1 MSIKKHAS
9 AQWTGDL
16 KDGKGQISTGSGV
29 LEGQPYG
36 FNTRFEDGQGTNPE
50 ELIGAAH
57 AGCFSMATSAEL
69 GKEGI
74 TPDSIE
80 TKAVVFLDQVE
91 GGFEISKVELTTKIV
106 AKGASK
112 ETVEKAA
119 HGAKEGCPVS
129 KVLNANISLDLTV
142 EV

>member
-1 MSIKKHAS
+1 MIKRHAS
-9 AQWTGDL
+9 AKWTGDL
-16 KDGKGQISTGSGV
+16 KEGKGHISTQSGV
-29 LEGQPYG
+29 LEDQPYG
-36 FNTRFEDGQGTNPE
+36 FNTRFEDGKGTNPE

-91 GGFEISKVELTTKIV
+91 GGFEIAKVELTTKIV
-106 AKGASK
+106 ARGANK

-119 HGAKEGCPVS
+119 QDAKEGCPVS
-129 KVLNANISLDLTV
+129 KALNANISLDLTV